1 MRGPAPGG
9 TADAPTGCMARH
21 AFFALAALVTILVTG
36 AEAASPSDTLR
47 ATFAQANRIITDPAT
62 EDRPLERLVAIR
74 ALFSK
79 VFDFRGAA
87 ERVLGPEWRTR
98 TAVEQ
103 REFTSVFAGFV
114 QRGFVYWLASVAEVD
129 TGGGG
134 ITVLYLGESV
144 DRDRAAVR
152 TAIVGRG
159 GRQIR
164 LDHEM
169 VYQGNHWMVRDI
181 TIDGI
186 SLLTNYRAQFERVIR
201 ASSYRDLVARM
212 QERVGT
218 ELPRPAAARPEP
230 LGAAELRVPL
240 YFYEMR

>member
-1 MRGPAPGG
+1 
-9 TADAPTGCMARH
+9 MARR
-21 AFFALAALVTILVTG
+21 AFFALAALICSLASG
-36 AEAASPSDTLR
+36 AEAGSPTETLR
-47 ATFAQANRIITDPAT
+47 ATFAQANRIISDPAT
-62 EDRPLERLVAIR
+62 EDRPLERLTAVR

-87 ERVLGPEWRTR
+87 ERVLGPEWRVR

-103 REFTSVFAGFV
+103 REFTSIFSGFV

-129 TGGGG
+129 SNAGG
-134 ITVLYLGESV
+134 ITVYYLGESV

-152 TAIVGRG
+152 TALVGRG

-169 VYQGNHWMVRDI
+169 VQQGGHWVIRDI
-181 TIDGI
+181 RIDGI
-186 SLLTNYRAQFERVIR
+186 SLLTNYRAQFDRVMR

-212 QERVGT
+212 RERVGT
-218 ELPRPAAARPEP
+218 ELPRPAAAGPEV
-230 LGAAELRVPL
+230 LGAELKLPL
-240 YFYEMR
+240 FLYEMR

>member
-1 MRGPAPGG
+1 
-9 TADAPTGCMARH
+9 MARR
-21 AFFALAALVTILVTG
+21 AFFALAFFGLTVLGWFLVTG
-36 AEAASPSDTLR
+36 AEAASPTDTLR
-47 ATFAQANRIITDPAT
+47 ATFAQANHIITDPAT
-62 EDRPLERLVAIR
+62 EDRPLDRLVAIR

-103 REFTSVFAGFV
+103 REFTSIFAGFV

-129 TGGGG
+129 TSGGG
-134 ITVLYLGESV
+134 ITVLYLGEAV

-186 SLLTNYRAQFERVIR
+186 SLLTNYRAQFDRVIR
-201 ASSYRDLVARM
+201 ASSYRDLVTRM

-230 LGAAELRVPL
+230 LGAELKVPL
-240 YFYEMR
+240 YLYEMR

>member
-1 MRGPAPGG
+1 
-9 TADAPTGCMARH
+9 MALR
-21 AFFALAALVTILVTG
+21 ALFALIMVGCVTVAS
-36 AEAASPSDTLR
+36 AEAGQPTDMLR
-47 ATFAQANRIITDPAT
+47 ATFAEANQIINDPAT
-62 EDRPLERLVAIR
+62 ETRPLDRLVAVR

-87 ERVLGPEWRTR
+87 ERVLGPEWKAR

-103 REFTSVFAGFV
+103 REFTSIFAGFV
-114 QRGFVYWLASVAEVD
+114 QRGFVNWLASVAEMD
-129 TGGGG
+129 NDHG

-144 DRDRAAVR
+144 ERDRAAVR
-152 TAIVGRG
+152 TSLVGRG

-169 VYQGNHWMVRDI
+169 VYQGNRWMVRDI
-181 TIDGI
+181 KIDGV

-212 QERVGT
+212 QERTGSD
-218 ELPRPAAARPEP
+218 LPRAVSAPADG
-230 LGAAELRVPL
+230 LGLGGGRLPIHL
-240 YFYEMR
+240 YEMR